1 MARRM
6 ATWTMGVFLV
16 LLQVLLLVFL
26 VGDSAWISSSD
37 PRSRLA
43 GSGEGR
49 GLPPA
54 GSGEGRGLPPAC
66 SGEEEEDPPA
76 HEDPRRDEIPG
87 VGPPAVDRIP
97 D

>member
-54 GSGEGRGLPPAC
+54 GSGE
-66 SGEEEEDPPA
+66 EEEDPPA